1 MGVPIPKMF
10 VGQSLKEQ
18 IRTGK
23 RVKDHICMEFGRYE
37 VDHDGFGGIQIVRA
51 IFDGRY
57 KLVINLLTSDEL
69 YDLQDDPYE
78 VNNLI
83 ENTKYEAIRNKL
95 HNALLEEMNRT
106 RDPFRGYYWE
116 DRPWR
121 TDSAE
126 PTWSYTG
133 FTRQKENEEYE
144 PRQLDYTTGLEMK
157 EAVRSK

>member
-1 MGVPIPKMF
+1 M
-10 VGQSLKEQ
+10 
-18 IRTGK
+18 
-23 RVKDHICMEFGRYE
+23 
-37 VDHDGFGGIQIVRA
+37 
-51 IFDGRY
+51 
-57 KLVINLLTSDEL
+57 
-69 YDLQDDPYE
+69 
-78 VNNLI
+78 NNLI
-83 ENTKYEAIRNKL
+83 ENTKYETIRNKL

-121 TDSAE
+121 VDATE

>member
-1 MGVPIPKMF
+1 
-10 VGQSLKEQ
+10 
-18 IRTGK
+18 
-23 RVKDHICMEFGRYE
+23 MEF
-37 VDHDGFGGIQIVRA
+37 
-51 IFDGRY
+51 GRY

-95 HNALLEEMNRT
+95 HNALLEEMDRT